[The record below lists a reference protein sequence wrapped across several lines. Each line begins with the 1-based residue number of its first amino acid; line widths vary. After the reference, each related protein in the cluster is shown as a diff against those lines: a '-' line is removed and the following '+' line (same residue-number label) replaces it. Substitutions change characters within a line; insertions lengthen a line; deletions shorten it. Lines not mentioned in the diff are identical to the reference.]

1 MFHVLIGYIRNT
13 TKFVYAKVRSR
24 AHLMLLSN
32 HTLPLVHVTKFE
44 DSTFEL
50 LSLKVTFEIFK
61 LGLKSQSIVQPRTA
75 YCLL

>member
-1 MFHVLIGYIRNT
+1 MFHVLSEYIRNT

-24 AHLMLLSN
+24 AHVTSN
-32 HTLPLVHVTKFE
+32 HTLPVVHVTKFE